1 MKVSEDRR
9 LVVVLNRKVEYAR
22 LLNVLGH
29 LVAGLAGG
37 LPDRSELDLQD
48 YVDGDGDIHPDI
60 GYHPVIVLRADN
72 SNKLRTLRGQL
83 RAEGIRVV
91 DFVHTMTEGGTP
103 EQLARTRQTPAEE
116 LEYFG
121 IAFIGPRA
129 ALEPFT
135 RKFSLFV

>member
-1 MKVSEDRR
+1 MAEDRR
-9 LVVVLNRKVEYAR
+9 LVVVLNRKVEHGR

-37 LPDRSELDLQD
+37 LPDRAELDLQR
-48 YVDGDGDIHPDI
+48 YVDADGDTHPDI
-60 GYHPVIVLRADN
+60 SYHPVVVLRADS
-72 SNKLRTLRGQL
+72 SNKLRTLREQL
-83 RAEGIRVV
+83 RAHGIRVV

-103 EQLARTRQTPAEE
+103 AQLSRTRSTPAGE

-121 IAFIGPRA
+121 IAFFGARTE
-129 ALEPFT
+129 LEPFT